1 MSRRSISDPSDK
13 KKAEGDAWMPGDF
26 GTLRFAE
33 RGTEQFFSLAEG
45 EVWNGRIA
53 MLAVLAYVVQEAV
66 TKVPVFDTIPTF

>member
-1 MSRRSISDPSDK
+1 MPSLPSWPK
-13 KKAEGDAWMPGDF
+13 KEAQGDDWAPGDF

-33 RGTEQFFSLAEG
+33 RGSEQFFSLQEG

-66 TKVPVFDTIPTF
+66 TKVPVFDTIPPF